1 VIILKREEMFG
12 RLKLIV
18 IIALVIGMVGAVSF
32 LIYGFTFMWQAM
44 AATIMSIFLAIMA
57 VFFILLSIY
66 LWIKNF
72 MIKREYKRVEEEN
85 DRLRRNL
92 KNCNKKVR
100 KNKSS
105 K

>member
-1 VIILKREEMFG
+1 LKKEEMFG

-44 AATIMSIFLAIMA
+44 AATMMSILLAIMA

-85 DRLRRNL
+85 ERLRRNL

-100 KNKSS
+100 ESKSS
-105 K
+105 E

>member
-1 VIILKREEMFG
+1 MFG

-44 AATIMSIFLAIMA
+44 AATMMSILLAIMA

-85 DRLRRNL
+85 ERLRRNL

-100 KNKSS
+100 ESKSS
-105 K
+105 E

>member
-1 VIILKREEMFG
+1 LKKEEMFG

-44 AATIMSIFLAIMA
+44 AATMMSILLAIMA

-72 MIKREYKRVEEEN
+72 MIKREYRRVEEEN
-85 DRLRRNL
+85 ERLRRNL

-100 KNKSS
+100 ESKSS
-105 K
+105 E

>member
-1 VIILKREEMFG
+1 MKKEEMFG

-32 LIYGFTFMWQAM
+32 LIYGFTFIWQAM
-44 AATIMSIFLAIMA
+44 AATMMSILLAIMA

-85 DRLRRNL
+85 ERLRRNL

-100 KNKSS
+100 ESKSS
-105 K
+105 E